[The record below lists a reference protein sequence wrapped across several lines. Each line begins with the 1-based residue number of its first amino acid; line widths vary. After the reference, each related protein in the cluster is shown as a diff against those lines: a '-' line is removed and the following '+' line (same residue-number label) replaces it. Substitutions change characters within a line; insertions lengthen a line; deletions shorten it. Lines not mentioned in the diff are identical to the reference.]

1 MNTDPENK
9 FPLASDADLRAE
21 LEECD
26 YERKMLWRNALEQ
39 GRRELNKEE
48 QEQMNEMNSWAADAH
63 AELMRRAGLVMSA
76 SGRWVPKG
84 FDEGEMTPLPGT
96 DAPRFQPEG
105 RVFRDAEG
113 KPMRPPAL
121 RQLTDPAM
129 HFGGG
134 RVEQHAADMRAYYE
148 ASGEAP
154 SPVPETQGCSGCREN
169 SSGGAS
175 ALQAATTCI
184 GCRENQPNQLAHTE
198 PGGCLYTE
206 E

>member
-1 MNTDPENK
+1 MNTDRENT
-9 FPLASDADLRAE
+9 FPLASDADLREE

-26 YERKMLWRNALEQ
+26 YERKELWRNALKE
-39 GRRELNKEE
+39 GRRELSEEE
-48 QEQMNEMNSWAADAH
+48 QDRMEEMNSWASAAH

-76 SGRWVPKG
+76 SGRWVPKQS
-84 FDEGEMTPLPGT
+84 EMTPLPE
-96 DAPRFQPEG
+96 PQIQG

-129 HFGGG
+129 HAAGG
-134 RVEQHAADMRAYYE
+134 RIEQHAADMRAYYE

-154 SPVPETQGCSGCREN
+154 SPVPEAHGCSGCHEN

-175 ALQAATTCI
+175 ALQAATTCS